1 MTTAKKPKKKNR
13 NKARDK
19 SRAEWLET
27 ARTLAEALPYM
38 RAFAGQTFVIKIG
51 GHAMGNPSLI
61 HDFARDV
68 MLIKQVGI
76 NPVVV
81 HGGGPQIGKMLKSQG
96 IESKFQSGLR
106 ITDKATVKI
115 VERVLADVINK
126 DIVGAIEAAGGHA
139 KGISGKKGGLV
150 EARKLR
156 RKVRVPGSNIERVL
170 DLGFV
175 GEPTKINAKILDQ
188 ITTTDMIPVIAP
200 IGIGSNGEP
209 YNINADT
216 VAGAIAATM
225 DATKLI
231 LMTDVEGVLD
241 ARRKLIAQLSPTAA
255 RTLLRDGSITGGM
268 IPKLETC
275 LKAIKGGAAAAHIL
289 DGRLPHVLLLEIF
302 TELGVGT
309 MVFSKRHGRLNR
321 RQ

>member
-1 MTTAKKPKKKNR
+1 MTAPKKKT
-13 NKARDK
+13 
-19 SRAEWLET
+19 RAEWLKT

-51 GHAMGNPSLI
+51 GHAMGKASLI

-81 HGGGPQIGKMLKSQG
+81 HGGGPQIGKMLKKQG
-96 IESKFQSGLR
+96 IESKFEHGLR

-115 VERVLADVINK
+115 VERVLAGVINK
-126 DIVGAIEAAGGHA
+126 DIVSAIEAAGGHA

-156 RKVRVPGSNIERVL
+156 RKVRVPGSNIEKIL

-175 GEPTKINAKILDQ
+175 GEPTQINADILAP
-188 ITTTDMIPVIAP
+188 IATTDMIPVIAP
-200 IGIGSNGEP
+200 IGIGTNGQT

-216 VAGAIAATM
+216 VAGAIAAEM
-225 DATKLI
+225 GATKLV

-241 ARRKLIAQLSPTAA
+241 GKGKLVPQLSPTAA
-255 RTLLRDGSITGGM
+255 RTLLRDGTITGGM

-309 MVFSKRHGRLNR
+309 MVRSRKRTT
-321 RQ
+321 